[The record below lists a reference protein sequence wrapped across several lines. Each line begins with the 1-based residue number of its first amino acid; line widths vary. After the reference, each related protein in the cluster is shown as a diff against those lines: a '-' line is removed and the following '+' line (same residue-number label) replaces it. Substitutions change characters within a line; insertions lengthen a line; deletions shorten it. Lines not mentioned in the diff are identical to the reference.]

1 MKALITGGAGFIGS
15 HLSQLLLEQNYQV
28 VAIDDLSQGSERN
41 ITHLADNPGFQFV
54 LETILNESVVDRLV
68 SECDIIFHLAAVV
81 GVELIIKDPT
91 HTIETNVFGTSTV
104 LRIANR
110 YRRKIL
116 LTSTSEVYG
125 KSTSVPFNEES
136 DSVIGA
142 SSHNRWSYATSKA
155 LDDFLALAYHHQQRL
170 PVIICRLFNTIGP
183 RQTGRYGMVVPRLV
197 SQALRNQPLTVYGDG
212 NQTRCFTDVNDVC
225 NAIYGLSIH
234 SEAPGRVYNIGNTEE
249 VSILELANKII
260 KLTNSKSRISI
271 IPYDKAYQ
279 PGFEDMVRRVPD
291 ITRVKDLIGFSPCF
305 TLEESLVKIIKWMQ
319 SSDNIDCF

>member
-15 HLSQLLLEQNYQV
+15 HLGELLIKEGYHV
-28 VAIDDLSQGSERN
+28 VAIDNLSQGSEKN
-41 ITHLADNPGFQFV
+41 IAHLIGNSSFQFV
-54 LETILNESVVDRLV
+54 LETILNESVMDRLI

-125 KSTSVPFNEES
+125 KSTDVPFSEES
-136 DSVIGA
+136 DSVLGP

-155 LDDFLALAYHHQQRL
+155 LDDFLALAYHHQQNL

-183 RQTGRYGMVVPRLV
+183 RQTGQYGMVVPRLV
-197 SQALRNQPLTVYGDG
+197 SQALRNETLTVYGDG
-212 NQTRCFTDVNDVC
+212 KQSRCFTDVSDVC
-225 NAIYGLSIH
+225 NAIFNLSTH
-234 SEAPGRVYNIGNTEE
+234 TEATGRIYNIGNTEE
-249 VSILELANKII
+249 
-260 KLTNSKSRISI
+260 ISI
-271 IPYDKAYQ
+271 IELAHRIIHLTASDSRIELIPYDQAYQ

-291 ITRVKDLIGFSPCF
+291 TSRIYQLIGFSPRF
-305 TLEESLVKIIKWMQ
+305 NLDQTLEKIIKWMREEQ
-319 SSDNIDCF
+319 RF